1 MNYFKLAT
9 VFVLSSLPFTAVFL
23 AFLYLY
29 VPVSGNFEV
38 TEVILTIS
46 AVFGLVLVGL
56 GTTLM
61 MIFQSQLGRRL
72 DKLSRQIS
80 NMTDGNQVGT
90 AAEKP
95 ADRLGQL
102 AAQINRMKHVLTGSF
117 EKVDELTG
125 KLENYSAKM
134 QQSTSTSMDGL
145 SHFQSGM
152 DGLSAALHDAE
163 LSVIDMAKDAEEI
176 DTAARQVASLTEES
190 QDVMAR
196 TKESMEELSDSVQ
209 AAEQSIIK
217 VADDSENIGGILE
230 VIRGIADQTNL
241 LALNAAIEA
250 ARAGEQGRG
259 FAVVADEVRTLA
271 QRTQEATGEINDM
284 VTTLQL
290 GASKATNVMKNGRE
304 LTSSTVEQLEQAL
317 QTIGA
322 VTESVSSLQQFNQK
336 MVNHSQH
343 QSGMTQQMQSHV
355 GQITEVA
362 TNCSG
367 ASAESTQLHE
377 NLQEYIAELK
387 NVAGDAEIKRG

>member
-1 MNYFKLAT
+1 MNYLKLAIIYA
-9 VFVLSSLPFTAVFL
+9 LSSLPFAAVFL

-29 VPVSGNFEV
+29 LPVSGLEV

-46 AVFGLVLVGL
+46 VAVGLVLVGVGATVVL
-56 GTTLM
+56 
-61 MIFQSQLGRRL
+61 IYQSQLKRRL
-72 DKLSRQIS
+72 DKLSRQIGS
-80 NMTDGNQVGT
+80 MTDGNQAGT

-95 ADRLGQL
+95 VDRIGQL
-102 AAQINRMKHVLTGSF
+102 SAQINLVKRVLTGSF

-125 KLENYSAKM
+125 KLESYAAQM
-134 QQSTSTSMDGL
+134 QQWTSTSMSGL
-145 SHFQSGM
+145 SHFQSDM
-152 DGLSAALHDAE
+152 DGLSAALQDAE
-163 LSVIDMAKDAEEI
+163 RSVMDMAQDAEEI
-176 DTAARQVASLTEES
+176 DTAAHQVASLTEES
-190 QDVMAR
+190 QEVMSR

-290 GASKATNVMKNGRE
+290 GASEATNVMKNGRE

-322 VTESVSSLQQFNQK
+322 VTESVSALKQFNQK
-336 MVNHSQH
+336 MVNHSRH
-343 QSGMTQQMQSHV
+343 QSGITQQMQSNV

-367 ASAESTQLHE
+367 ASAESAQLHE
-377 NLQEYIAELK
+377 NLQEYIADLK
-387 NVAGDAEIKRG
+387 NIVGDAEI